1 MANNGGASTL
11 PYETGGRADKLGN
24 RYESRWVVKQLLR
37 LLNEEIASVTIEA
50 IGEEEEGVDLWIT
63 NLDSSKECHQCKARN
78 ASKEYWDLSDL
89 AARKVFQKAKKHLDS
104 NKDISYYLISAV
116 AGMMLNDLIIRA
128 KNSND
133 NSEDFYEYQ
142 IGKSGPE
149 VKRAFKSF
157 IRYMVLDD
165 TINGRKK
172 AHYYLNKMHIIQYPD
187 DMNSKYDLNENIK
200 FLFVGNAD
208 AIYSLISNYTIENE
222 MLGREITAYMLN
234 KYLQSQSGIV
244 IRQLHKD
251 ERIIPRFDYFN
262 KEYFSSFIPIN
273 NSIIHRI
280 ESDNCYKEI
289 INGTSIIIHG
299 KAGCGK
305 SGCIFELLKQ
315 LKENNIVH
323 LALKLDRRIPEHTSE
338 IYGES
343 LGLPASPIF
352 CIDAVSK
359 GCEAVLILD
368 QLDAIRWTN
377 NHSSTALEVCK
388 EMIREAEYVNK
399 YRNKKL
405 ILVFVCRTFDFKN
418 DRGIK
423 VLFSNNEDK
432 DELPSWKEIII
443 GEMDDD
449 NVKAIVGNTYLNLLK
464 QLQVLLRTPSNL
476 YIWTNIEEK
485 RRTNTYCTSIDL
497 IKQWWDQL
505 QYNYEFMGKSSGQLI
520 DLKDKIVKNID
531 RTGKLMI
538 LEQLLGGFS
547 ILGKEYLLSC
557 GLLLTNGNQIG
568 FVHQSFYDYFSME
581 KMLNQLFEGVS
592 IFTIIGPKIKQV
604 PMKRYHLQMLFENLM
619 AYDMDKFIRVG
630 KELLQNVEFRFYI
643 KYVFLE
649 VLGQAESISQ
659 NAGLFLSENLIN
671 SYWKNHIIDAVLM
684 GHPTFIRFL
693 IQEGYIS
700 TWLKSEQ
707 GRDIGYVLL
716 RSVNTAIPD
725 ELTSLLYPFAFKD
738 AETDYKIFGSLCRNI
753 EDDSDNMFEFRLEI
767 MIMRPQL
774 LNTYFHWDAI
784 LDSRPERAIRM
795 LDLLVKNIHVEK
807 KNNTHH
813 LEQKTIEK
821 FIETAKE
828 KPLYIWKTFMPYLAE
843 VTYNITNIYDEKL
856 DIWESKQYIDHNYG
870 RAYVNMIKA
879 SAQVLIEENPKELL
893 ALSEQYFDNSS
904 LIVNEILLY
913 IMEILPNEYSDYTLN
928 WLMEKPYQR
937 LFNYTGKNEEYL
949 YSAKQIINKH
959 SKSCSEVTFY
969 KLEDTLYYFHE
980 EDELLSAKY
989 RFEFNRENRKSG
1001 TSLLAYW
1008 PYWGNVQYYLIP
1020 SLDCQRTSRMIKE
1033 LEVVL
1038 QRRFKNF
1045 ETHHKRS
1052 KVTGG
1057 FVGSTIGSNADK
1069 ISDKQWLRIIENKKT
1084 YRDWHERWPRGEG
1097 AILESS
1103 PEQFARNLQ
1112 IIGEK
1117 DPNRVARLALN
1128 FSDDVDNH
1136 YVSAVYHIIGQIEPN
1151 MENTEKEYWK
1161 IVGVDLAQKLF
1172 LRFSNRDDINVA
1184 TSFCRALSN
1193 RAGENWNDE
1202 VISIVSNLA
1211 KNHTNPEEGK
1221 MNVWSSKDKEGKT
1234 VNMLRSNSMNCVRGC
1249 AAEAIAALI
1258 WQDQDRYDKLKDP
1271 VEAIVHDK
1279 HLAVNMA
1286 AIECLC
1292 PIMNINREAATNWFI
1307 DLAMKDLRIV
1317 AHPYAYNLFY
1327 HLFQANEEIIKE
1339 TVLLMYQSEYEDVS
1353 EVGARHVANMNL
1365 LYGCFED
1372 VIFEDA
1378 QKTKAQKQGILELA
1392 INLLKHRKLHD
1403 KCKKIIE
1410 LFLNDKENLSNSYS
1424 QILYKGSVSA
1434 EEDLEFIIKIVTAKT
1449 NRFMMHSFVD
1459 FIDENDPP
1467 VEGFKD
1473 IILGMCQNIVLNMQ
1487 VEANNVRSELYEMAP
1502 ELSRLIASLYD
1513 RTQDN
1518 LEVNQKCLD
1527 MWDMMF
1533 ESRIGTVRELSQS
1546 IMDC

>member
-1 MANNGGASTL
+1 M
-11 PYETGGRADKLGN
+11 PYETGGRADKFGN

-63 NLDSSKECHQCKARN
+63 NSDGSKECHQCKARN

-89 AARKVFQKAKKHLDS
+89 AARKIFQRAKKQLDS

-116 AGMMLNDLIIRA
+116 AGMILNDLIIRA
-128 KNSND
+128 KNSSD
-133 NSEDFYEYQ
+133 NSEHFYKYQ
-142 IGKSGPE
+142 IEKSGAD
-149 VKRAFKSF
+149 VKRSFKSF
-157 IRYMVLDD
+157 VRYMELDD

-172 AHYYLNKMHIIQYPD
+172 AHEYLKKMHIIQYPD

-200 FLFVGNAD
+200 FMFVGNAD
-208 AIYSLISNYTIENE
+208 AIYSLISSYTIENDL
-222 MLGREITAYMLN
+222 LGREITAYMLN
-234 KYLQSQSGIV
+234 NYLQSQSGIV

-262 KEYFSSFIPIN
+262 KEYFSSFVPIN

-299 KAGCGK
+299 KAGSGK

-338 IYGES
+338 KYGES
-343 LGLPASPIF
+343 LGLLASPIY
-352 CIDAVSK
+352 CLDSVSK

-388 EMIREAEYVNK
+388 EMIREVEYVNK
-399 YRNKKL
+399 YRDKKL
-405 ILVFVCRTFDFKN
+405 ILVFVCRTFDLKN

-423 VLFSNNEDK
+423 VLFSNNEEK
-432 DELPSWKEIII
+432 DESLSWKEIII
-443 GEMDDD
+443 GEMNDD
-449 NVKAIVGNTYLNLLK
+449 NVKAIVGSAYLNLSK
-464 QLQVLLRTPSNL
+464 KLQVLLRTPSNL

-485 RRTNTYCTSIDL
+485 RRINTYCTSIDL

-505 QYNYEFMGKSSGQLI
+505 QYNYEIMGNSSGQLI

-531 RTGKLMI
+531 RTGKLM
-538 LEQLLGGFS
+538 LPEQLLGGFS
-547 ILGKEYLLSC
+547 ILGKEYLLSY
-557 GLLLTNGNQIG
+557 GLLLSDGNQIG

-581 KMLNQLFEGVS
+581 KMLNQIFEGVS
-592 IFTIIGPKIKQV
+592 IFTIIGPKIKQT
-604 PMKRYHLQMLFENLM
+604 PMKRYHLQMLFENLL
-619 AYDMDKFIRVG
+619 AYDMDEFIHVG
-630 KELLQNVEFRFYI
+630 KELLQNVEVRFYI

-659 NAGLFLSENLIN
+659 NARLFLIENLIN
-671 SYWKNHIIDAVLM
+671 VYWKNHIMDAVLM

-700 TWLKSEQ
+700 AWLKSEQ
-707 GRDIGYVLL
+707 DRDTGYILL

-738 AETDYKIFGSLCRNI
+738 AETDNKIFGSLCWNF
-753 EDDSDNMFEFRLEI
+753 EDDSDDMFEFRLEI
-767 MIMRPQL
+767 MMRRPQL
-774 LNTYFHWDAI
+774 WNTYFHWNAI

-795 LDLLVKNIHVEK
+795 LDLLMRNIQVKK
-807 KNNTHH
+807 PKNTHY
-813 LEQKTIEK
+813 LDQEAIDK
-821 FIETAKE
+821 FIKVATE
-828 KPLYIWKTFMPYLAE
+828 KPRHIWNTFMPYVAE
-843 VTYNITNIYDEKL
+843 TTYNITNPYDEKL
-856 DIWESKQYIDHNYG
+856 DLWESKQYLDQIFG
-870 RAYVNMIKA
+870 RTYIKMIKA

-904 LIVNEILLY
+904 LIVNEVLLH
-913 IMEILPNEYSDYTLN
+913 IMEMLPNEYSDYPLN
-928 WLMEKPYQR
+928 WLMENPYQR
-937 LFNYTGKNEEYL
+937 LFNYTGGNDEYL
-949 YSAKQIINKH
+949 YSASQIIEKH
-959 SKSCSEVTFY
+959 SKTCSEETFC
-969 KLEDTLYYFHE
+969 KFEDVLYYFHE
-980 EDELLSAKY
+980 EDELSYAKH
-989 RFEFNRENRKSG
+989 RFEYNRESRKAGNR
-1001 TSLLAYW
+1001 LLAYW
-1008 PYWGNVQYYLIP
+1008 PYWGKVQHYLIP
-1020 SLDCQRTSRMIKE
+1020 ALDNQRTTKRTKE
-1033 LEVVL
+1033 LAVVL
-1038 QRRFKNF
+1038 QRRF
-1045 ETHHKRS
+1045 EQWDVPHRRS
-1052 KVTGG
+1052 KVTSGW
-1057 FVGSTIGSNADK
+1057 VGSTIGSIADK

-1084 YRDWHERWPRGEG
+1084 YRDWHERWPRGDG

-1103 PEQFARNLQ
+1103 PEQFAGDLQ
-1112 IIGEK
+1112 RIGEK

-1136 YVSAVYHIIGQIEPN
+1136 YVSAVYHVIGQIEPN
-1151 MENTEKEYWK
+1151 KENVEKEYWK
-1161 IVGVDLAQKLF
+1161 PVRVDVTQKLF
-1172 LRFSNRDDINVA
+1172 LKFSNRDDINVA

-1202 VISIVSNLA
+1202 VISIVSNYA
-1211 KNHTNPEEGK
+1211 KNNANPEEGK
-1221 MNVWSSKDKEGKT
+1221 MNIRSSEDKEGKT
-1234 VNMLRSNSMNCVRGC
+1234 VNMLHSNSMNCVRGC

-1258 WQDQDRYDKLKDP
+1258 WQDQARYDKLEDT

-1292 PIMNINREAATNWFI
+1292 PIMNFNREAATNWFF
-1307 DLAMKDLRIV
+1307 DLAMKDLRIM

-1327 HLFQANEEIIKE
+1327 HLFQANEELIKE

-1372 VIFEDA
+1372 IVFEDA
-1378 QKTKAQKQGILELA
+1378 QKTKAQKQGILGLA
-1392 INLLKHRKLHD
+1392 INLLEHRKFHD

-1410 LFLNDKENLSNSYS
+1410 LFLSDEENLSNSYS
-1424 QILYKGSVSA
+1424 QILYRGSVSV
-1434 EEDLEFIIKIVTAKT
+1434 EEDLEFIVKIVTAKA
-1449 NRFMMHSFVD
+1449 NKLMMHRFVD

-1467 VEGFKD
+1467 LEGFKD
-1473 IILGMCQNIVLNMQ
+1473 IILGMCQNIVQNTQ
-1487 VEANNVRSELYEMAP
+1487 GEANDVRSELFGIAP

-1513 RTQDN
+1513 RTQGN
-1518 LEVNQKCLD
+1518 LEANQQCLD